1 MGGGV
6 DFIAFSL
13 CFVLLHLIEPMT
25 ALLLHQR
32 FPASERSDRTAT
44 LSMQLRVLEEKIVY

>member
-1 MGGGV
+1 MGDGV

-25 ALLLHQR
+25 ALLHQR
-32 FPASERSDRTAT
+32 FLASEKSDWTAT
-44 LSMQLRVLEEKIVY
+44 LSMQLQVLEKKIVC

>member
-1 MGGGV
+1 MGDGV
-6 DFIAFSL
+6 DFIVFSL

-32 FPASERSDRTAT
+32 FPASERSDRIAT
-44 LSMQLRVLEEKIVY
+44 QSMHLRVREVKIVY